1 MTETWGMEY
10 KGCDAVSLLD
20 SLCNSNNVVIRTDE
34 GELNTQATF
43 AAQAKCQKITDEF
56 GQWLL
61 KDPARAE
68 QLVAEYN
75 RRFNSLRAPRY
86 DGSQLR
92 LPGMSDQFVPHFYH
106 RNAVARII
114 NEPTVL
120 LDHVVGYP

>member
-20 SLCNSNNVVIRTDE
+20 SLCNSKNVVIRTDE

-56 GQWLL
+56 GQWLF

-75 RRFNSLRAPRY
+75 RRFNSLRAHATTARSCACRACRTSSCRTSIIGFFREVR
-86 DGSQLR
+86 GSWLR
-92 LPGMSDQFVPHFYH
+92 VEL
-106 RNAVARII
+106 
-114 NEPTVL
+114 
-120 LDHVVGYP
+120 